1 MRWVINRCWLV
12 LAICVLLVLASCIS
26 GRSTAITQPGGQASP
41 QEIVDAQPDSGPSAS
56 ADDET
61 RKVEEIEDSGMTGVD
76 GVAESTKQ
84 AVPAIE
90 QLQETRVENDQ
101 DDRTARTAQPPEEV
115 SPTPDTRLDPKY
127 WPEWPLIPIVS
138 ARAKEIYT
146 LGRQLGNDPHSFT
159 TIGDCQS
166 EPSVF
171 MGVYDSERY
180 FLGEGYEHLEETIQQ
195 FKGSFQRDSVTVKD
209 GMSVASVLSPVW
221 ADSELCEEGET
232 PLACEIRLHRPV
244 VAFINLGTNWQGG
257 DDVKHEAY
265 LRQVVEVLIENGVVP
280 IISTKGDNLEGDHR
294 LNRSMARVAHD
305 YDLPLWNFWRSLR
318 DLPGKGLDDTRPGGY
333 LTTEAWARRS
343 FTGLQAL
350 DSVWRELNK

>member
-1 MRWVINRCWLV
+1 MGWGTKLFCFILPICSLLALAGCSASEPSTITRTDQPATLPDNVSPLPDTTPTRRVDEGLPKLTPIVATSEVGDAVVTLV
-12 LAICVLLVLASCIS
+12 L
-26 GRSTAITQPGGQASP
+26 
-41 QEIVDAQPDSGPSAS
+41 PD
-56 ADDET
+56 T
-61 RKVEEIEDSGMTGVD
+61 NQVEGYLPEMEKGEV
-76 GVAESTKQ
+76 
-84 AVPAIE
+84 VPAS
-90 QLQETRVENDQ
+90 LP
-101 DDRTARTAQPPEEV
+101 TAGL
-115 SPTPDTRLDPKY
+115 SPTPDMRLDPKY
-127 WPEWPLIPIVS
+127 WPEWPLIPTVS
-138 ARAKEIYT
+138 ARAREIFA
-146 LGRQLGNDPHSFT
+146 LGQQMGNDPHSFT

-171 MGVYDSERY
+171 MGVYDSDRY
-180 FLGEGYEHLEETIQQ
+180 FLGEGYEYLEQTIRQ

-221 ADSELCEEGET
+221 ADPERCEPGET

-244 VAFINLGTNWQGG
+244 IAFVNLGTNWQGG

-265 LRQVVEVLIENGVVP
+265 MRQVVEVLIENGVVP

-305 YDLPLWNFWRSLR
+305 YDLPLWNFWRAIR
-318 DLPGKGLDDTRPGGY
+318 DLPGKGIDGTRPGGY

-350 DSVWRELNK
+350 DAVWRELSR

>member
-1 MRWVINRCWLV
+1 MRLAINRRWLV
-12 LAICVLLVLASCIS
+12 LVICALLVLSSCIS
-26 GRSTAITQPGGQASP
+26 DRATTITQPGSQASS
-41 QEIVDAQPDSGPSAS
+41 QENFSIQPGSTPSAL
-56 ADDET
+56 AG
-61 RKVEEIEDSGMTGVD
+61 EEKKRAAEQEDSGATVVD
-76 GVAESTKQ
+76 GEAEATKQ
-84 AVPAIE
+84 AAPAIE
-90 QLQETRVENDQ
+90 LSQETPAENDQ
-101 DDRTARTAQPPEEV
+101 DEQTARTTQPSPEV

-127 WPEWPLIPIVS
+127 WPEWPVVPIVS
-138 ARAKEIYT
+138 ARAKEIYA

-171 MGVYDSERY
+171 MGVYDSDRY
-180 FLGEGYEHLEETIQQ
+180 FLGEGYEHLEETIRQ

-221 ADSELCEEGET
+221 ADPEMCEDGET
-232 PLACEIRLHRPV
+232 PLDCEIRLHRPV

-265 LRQVVEVLIENGVVP
+265 MRQVVEVLIENGVVP

-294 LNRSMARVAHD
+294 LNRSMAQVAHD
-305 YDLPLWNFWRSLR
+305 YDLPLWNFWLSLR
-318 DLPGKGLDDTRPGGY
+318 DLPGKGIDDTRPGGY
-333 LTTEAWARRS
+333 LTIEAWARRS

>member
-1 MRWVINRCWLV
+1 MSWVINHRRLV
-12 LAICVLLVLASCIS
+12 LAMCVLLALSSCIS
-26 GRSTAITQPGGQASP
+26 GGSPAITQPDNQAPS
-41 QEIVDAQPDSGPSAS
+41 QENFSIQPASTPSAL
-56 ADDET
+56 AGEET
-61 RKVEEIEDSGMTGVD
+61 KRAAEQEDSGATVVD
-76 GVAESTKQ
+76 GEAEATKQ
-84 AVPAIE
+84 AAPGIE
-90 QLQETRVENDQ
+90 KSQQSPVVNDQ
-101 DDRTARTAQPPEEV
+101 DNQTPQTAQPLAEV

-138 ARAKEIYT
+138 VRAKEIYA

-171 MGVYDSERY
+171 MGVYDSDRY

-221 ADSELCEEGET
+221 ADPEMCEEGET

-318 DLPGKGLDDTRPGGY
+318 DLPGKGIDDTRPGGY

-350 DSVWRELNK
+350 DYVWRELNK